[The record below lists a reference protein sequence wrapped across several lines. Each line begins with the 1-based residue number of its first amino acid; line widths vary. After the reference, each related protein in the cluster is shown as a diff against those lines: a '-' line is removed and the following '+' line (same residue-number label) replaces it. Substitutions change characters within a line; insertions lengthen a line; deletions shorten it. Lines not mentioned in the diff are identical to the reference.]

1 MSDDRLYEKEE
12 YRGYTI
18 GIYYDYDPQSPREW
32 DNLGTIYS
40 NSRHYNP
47 DKHDIDEILNDEG
60 TGLSQDFKDNYI
72 WLKIRGYEHSGLTI
86 SVSGGYPYN
95 DPWDSGLFGIIAVS
109 KEKAVKEFGKKICTK
124 KVRERALN
132 CLRGEVETL
141 DDYYTG
147 SVYGFIIENE
157 DGDEIDSCW
166 GYFGSDYVKDM
177 ITECKSIIDADI
189 KHREKV
195 HNERIEA
202 VKSNITILMGNTFLF
217 GLDTYRIGGDMF
229 GLPIIEKATTQ
240 NGRIRE
246 EYYNQVDLTA
256 IPEPVLEN
264 MQKLIT

>member
-1 MSDDRLYEKEE
+1 
-12 YRGYTI
+12 
-18 GIYYDYDPQSPREW
+18 
-32 DNLGTIYS
+32 
-40 NSRHYNP
+40 
-47 DKHDIDEILNDEG
+47 
-60 TGLSQDFKDNYI
+60 
-72 WLKIRGYEHSGLTI
+72 
-86 SVSGGYPYN
+86 VSGGYPYN

-132 CLRGEVETL
+132 CLQGEVETL
-141 DDYYTG
+141 NDYYTG
-147 SVYGFIIENE
+147 MVFGFIIEDE

-166 GYFGSDYVKDM
+166 GYFGYDYVKDM
-177 ITECKSIIDADI
+177 ITECKNIIDADI